1 MAESGP
7 VGRRIRSYRR
17 RLGLTQEVL
26 AGRAGVSPSW
36 LSQVERGVRTGGLRT
51 LLPIARELGVDLA
64 VLVDTP
70 RKRAPGPGGRVNGVR
85 DLVEAL
91 LRYPAR
97 LPDAPDTDL
106 DSIRRRV
113 ERAEGLHRLCRFQEV
128 APLLAR
134 LIGDAEAAVR
144 VHAGTERES
153 GAYAR
158 LAHVYRV
165 TTLALVRAGEEQ
177 APRWVAAD
185 RCSAAAV
192 RADDPV
198 AVALAADRRATVY
211 AHAGFVAE
219 ARETLMGAIDTL
231 APVAGA
237 AEQPAVPSPSPEP
250 AAVWGSLL
258 LNSARWAARA
268 NDRAD
273 CHQLLRQADATVP
286 RVQRDDDLFGP
297 TSTAI
302 YHVACAVEL
311 GDLADALR
319 LGAAIDTSHLDSVER
334 SRPAALRVR
343 IAEAHA
349 MRAQDADALLWLIE
363 AERLAPEWI
372 RGGRVEVHDIVGTML
387 RRERGRRPG
396 LRELAG
402 RVGVLD

>member
-7 VGRRIRSYRR
+7 VGRRIRAHRR

-36 LSQVERGVRTGGLRT
+36 LSQVERGVRSGGLRT
-51 LLPIARELGVDLA
+51 LLPIARELGIDLA

-70 RKRAPGPGGRVNGVR
+70 RLRVPGPDGRVNGVR

-91 LRYPAR
+91 LRYPGR
-97 LPDAPDTDL
+97 LPETPDTDL
-106 DSIRRRV
+106 DSIRRRL
-113 ERAEGLHRLCRFQEV
+113 ERAEGLERLCRFQETG
-128 APLLAR
+128 PLLAP

-144 VHAGTERES
+144 VHEGTERES
-153 GAYAR
+153 GAYA
-158 LAHVYRV
+158 LLSHVYRV

-177 APRWVAAD
+177 AHRWVASE
-185 RCSAAAV
+185 RCSAAAE

-198 AVALAADRRATVY
+198 MVALAADHRSDVY
-211 AHAGFVAE
+211 AHAGFVGE
-219 ARETLMGAIDTL
+219 AREVLLHALDTL
-231 APVAGA
+231 APA
-237 AEQPAVPSPSPEP
+237 AEATEQRASPWLSPEP

-258 LNSARWAARA
+258 LDAAQWAARA

-273 CHQLLRQADATVP
+273 CHRLLRRADATVL

-297 TSTAI
+297 TGTAI

-311 GDLADALR
+311 GDLADALH
-319 LGAAIDTSHLDSVER
+319 LGTAIDTSHLDSFDR

-343 IAEAHA
+343 MAHA
-349 MRAQDADALLWLIE
+349 HEQRGQDADALLWLAE

-372 RGGRVEVHDIVGTML
+372 RGGRVEVQEMLGVML

-396 LRELAG
+396 LREFAA